1 MEFIRHWPAYTNRGA
16 LPVKP
21 LCWDKM
27 FQVAV
32 VFVEMTFNPGTGLL
46 RFYTE
51 IGLNY
56 AGGLLTLPEVKK
68 Q

>member
-1 MEFIRHWPAYTNRGA
+1 VRIDLYD
-16 LPVKP
+16 
-21 LCWDKM
+21 DKGK
-27 FQVAV
+27 V
-32 VFVEMTFNPGTGLL
+32 VFGEMTFNPREGLL